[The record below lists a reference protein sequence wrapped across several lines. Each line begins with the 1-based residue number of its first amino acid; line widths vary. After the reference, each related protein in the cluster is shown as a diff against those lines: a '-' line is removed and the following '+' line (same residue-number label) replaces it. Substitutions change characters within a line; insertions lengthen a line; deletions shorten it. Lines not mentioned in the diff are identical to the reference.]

1 MSLTLD
7 YKSAVSSKNL
17 LLVRIMLKDSLL
29 VDKYFIQFTEMIK
42 YAEEMGMD
50 IWTSETGKLE
60 KKPIEEWSIEL
71 MNLELTKLVNDFT
84 KERVDYCKKIIKKV
98 YGITSYL
105 GSSDIYSMS
114 GYTTN
119 SSQECL
125 STQHFESLDVKS
137 LNPNER
143 NYQIIIKNAREI
155 EKILRNRKS
164 KKGDRDWY
172 YKDIDKISKAAKKV
186 SEACEQIKLR
196 RK

>member
-50 IWTSETGKLE
+50 IWTSETGELE

-71 MNLELTKLVNDFT
+71 MNLELTRLVNDFT
-84 KERVDYCKKIIKKV
+84 KERVDYCKKIIRKV
-98 YGITSYL
+98 YGIFSCS
-105 GSSDIYSMS
+105 GSSDVYSIS
-114 GYTTN
+114 GCTTN
-119 SSQECL
+119 SSQKYL
-125 STQHFESLDVKS
+125 STQHFQSLDAKS
-137 LNPNER
+137 VNPNER
-143 NYQIIIKNAREI
+143 DYQIIIKNAREI

-164 KKGDRDWY
+164 EKGDRDWY
-172 YKDIDKISKAAKKV
+172 YKDIDKISKAAKRV

>member
-1 MSLTLD
+1 
-7 YKSAVSSKNL
+7 
-17 LLVRIMLKDSLL
+17 
-29 VDKYFIQFTEMIK
+29 MIK

-71 MNLELTKLVNDFT
+71 MNLELTRLVNDFT
-84 KERVDYCKKIIKKV
+84 KERVDYCKRIIKKV

-164 KKGDRDWY
+164 EKGDRDWY
-172 YKDIDKISKAAKKV
+172 YKDIDRISKAAKKV

>member
-105 GSSDIYSMS
+105 GSGDTYSMS
-114 GYTTN
+114 GYITN
-119 SSQECL
+119 SSQEYL